1 MSERPVNFNPG
12 PAILPLE
19 VLEKASKALV
29 ALDGVGLSVAEIS
42 HRSKEF
48 EAINADAMGRV
59 RRLFHVPDTHDVL
72 FLQGGAS
79 GQFAQIP
86 LNFLGKDQVGAYVLS
101 GAWSKKALEEAKR
114 LGAAVSIASSEDK
127 NFSELPSLDGGAV
140 PGNAAYVHTTSNNT
154 IFGTQWPELPEFP
167 GHRHV
172 CDMSSDIFSRPVEAA
187 KFALIYAGA
196 QKNAGPSGVTIV
208 IIEKAWMASAP
219 KTIPTIWRYQTHA
232 DNQSLYNTPPSF
244 GVYLVGLTLAW
255 IEEQGGLEAMAK
267 LNDAKA
273 KLLYDAIDGSGG
285 FYRGSV
291 TNKAHRSRMNV
302 TFLLPSE
309 DLEKKF
315 AKESEAA
322 GLIGLKGHRSVGGMR
337 ASIYNA
343 MPMAGVERL
352 VAFMEKF
359 RKAS

>member
-1 MSERPVNFNPG
+1 MSDRPVNFNPG
-12 PAILPLE
+12 PAILPLS
-19 VLEKASKALV
+19 VLEKASRAVL
-29 ALDGVGLSVAEIS
+29 ALDGVGLSVLEIS

-48 EAINADAMGRV
+48 EAINADAMARV
-59 RRLFHVPDTHDVL
+59 KRLFQVPDTHDVL

-114 LGAAVSIASSEDK
+114 LGNAVSIASSEAQ
-127 NFSELPSLDGGAV
+127 NFCELPSLDGVAV
-140 PGNAAYVHTTSNNT
+140 PANAAYVHTTSNNT
-154 IFGTQWPELPEFP
+154 IYGTQWPTLPEFP
-167 GHRHV
+167 GQRHV
-172 CDMSSDIFSRPVEAA
+172 CDMSSDIFSRPVDGG

-208 IIEKAWMASAP
+208 IVEKAWMASAP

-232 DNQSLYNTPPSF
+232 DNQSLYNTPPTL

-255 IEEQGGLEAMAK
+255 IEEQGGLAAIEKA
-267 LNDAKA
+267 NEAKA
-273 KLLYDAIDGSGG
+273 KVLYDAIDGSNG

-291 TNKAHRSRMNV
+291 TNRAHRSRMNV

-309 DLEKKF
+309 ELEKKF
-315 AKESEAA
+315 LKEADA
-322 GLIGLKGHRSVGGMR
+322 LKLVGLKGHRSVGGLR

-343 MPMAGVERL
+343 MPLAGVEKL
-352 VAFMEKF
+352 VGLMERF
-359 RKAS
+359 RKAN